1 MFTGII
7 QAVGAIQQVIP
18 LDEGV
23 RLAVDPKTLPTDD
36 IALGD
41 SIALNGACMTV
52 VKCSPSRLE
61 FDVSRESLNCTAGLD
76 ATGPV
81 NLEKAMRL
89 GDRLG
94 GHLVS
99 GHIDGVGTIR
109 SLEAKGESWELVIDL
124 PQRLSPYVSDKGS
137 IAVDGISLTVN
148 RLRDHDTGVSISI
161 NIIPHT
167 WQMTQLHQRRPGD
180 RVNIEVDQLAKQV
193 ARMLPRLA
201 QISADPLPSETY

>member
-1 MFTGII
+1 
-7 QAVGAIQQVIP
+7 
-18 LDEGV
+18 
-23 RLAVDPKTLPTDD
+23 
-36 IALGD
+36 
-41 SIALNGACMTV
+41 
-52 VKCSPSRLE
+52 
-61 FDVSRESLNCTAGLD
+61 
-76 ATGPV
+76 
-81 NLEKAMRL
+81 
-89 GDRLG
+89 
-94 GHLVS
+94 
-99 GHIDGVGTIR
+99 
-109 SLEAKGESWELVIDL
+109 VIDL